1 MSPEITSAIQTAILA
16 ILTGITAFVLPTLF
30 KIFKTWGEAKETK
43 IRNDERRANE
53 DFAMLRIDR
62 IVSNVVKEI
71 QQTKVTNK
79 VFTGEDKTN
88 LLKLAF
94 KRVKGQLTD
103 DIVEIF
109 KIVVK
114 EPDRY
119 LITKIEAAVGD
130 LKLAKTTAE
139 CK

>member
-1 MSPEITSAIQTAILA
+1 MTPEITSAVQTAILA

-119 LITKIEAAVGD
+119 LVTKIEAAVGD
-130 LKLAKTTAE
+130 LKLAHTSAE